1 MLTRFSDIHIE
12 GGIYFTLPILIS
24 LLINLAIIGYS
35 TYLILSKKEVSNV
48 LIEIIKQIGS
58 FAAVWG
64 TLFTIYGLWNIFD
77 AIEAS
82 EDGYPIQVI
91 SGGLKTALITVI
103 YGLVVFI
110 ISMFAYIL
118 LKLGV
123 KNSNSNKLNT

>member
-1 MLTRFSDIHIE
+1 MLTRFSEIHIE
-12 GGIYFTLPILIS
+12 GGIYFTIPILIS
-24 LLINLAIIGYS
+24 LLINLVIVSYS
-35 TYLILSKKEVSNV
+35 TYLIFSKKDVTII
-48 LIEIIKQIGS
+48 LIETIKQIGS
-58 FAAVWG
+58 FAGVWG

-123 KNSNSNKLNT
+123 KNSNAINLNT